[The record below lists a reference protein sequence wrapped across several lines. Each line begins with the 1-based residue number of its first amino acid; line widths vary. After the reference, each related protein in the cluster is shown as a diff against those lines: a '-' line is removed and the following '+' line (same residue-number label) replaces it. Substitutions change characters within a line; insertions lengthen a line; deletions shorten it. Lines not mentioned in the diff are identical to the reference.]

1 VLLRSDNLFLVT
13 ELALIALFLIGL
25 ASAGAAQAQAAGLL
39 LGGPYTSP
47 FWVLVIGIGIL
58 LPLSIQLL
66 MATHRIGHT
75 LVAPMLVMAGGLALR
90 FVIVAAG
97 QASTWP

>member
-1 VLLRSDNLFLVT
+1 V
-13 ELALIALFLIGL
+13 GL
-25 ASAGAAQAQAAGLL
+25 
-39 LGGPYTSP
+39 
-47 FWVLVIGIGIL
+47 GIL

-66 MATHRIGHT
+66 MTTHRIGHT

-97 QASTWP
+97 QASAWP